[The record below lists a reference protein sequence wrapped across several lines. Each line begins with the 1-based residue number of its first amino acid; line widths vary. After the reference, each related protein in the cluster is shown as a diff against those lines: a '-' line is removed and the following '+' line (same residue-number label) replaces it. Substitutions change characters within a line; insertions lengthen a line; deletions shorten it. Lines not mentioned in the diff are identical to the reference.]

1 MSIISMLANA
11 QEVHMSRI
19 ATIAVTAGAMVV
31 LITGAQAAAP
41 QSQSAGTTTAAPTQ
55 TQTMSESKQNKTVDK
70 SLLADRDEDFLKHA
84 GQATKVEIAASQLA
98 TTKAANAEVK
108 AFAERLVTDHTACNS
123 ELMPFVV
130 AKNVS
135 LKDDDPD
142 FKIKTSKHES
152 LQKLSGAAFDK
163 EYLEDMISDHEDA
176 IVLFSNEAVKSK
188 DEELKSWAYK
198 TLPTLKEHLR
208 VAREL
213 REKLFK

>member
-1 MSIISMLANA
+1 
-11 QEVHMSRI
+11 MSRI
-19 ATIAVTAGAMVV
+19 ATIAAAGALVM
-31 LITGAQAAAP
+31 LMSSAP
-41 QSQSAGTTTAAPTQ
+41 VAGQ
-55 TQTMSESKQNKTVDK
+55 QTMGTDKMKTADK
-70 SLLADRDEDFLKHA
+70 SLAADRDEDFLKHA
-84 GQATKVEIAASQLA
+84 GQASKIQLAASQLA
-98 TTKAANAEVK
+98 TTKAANQEVK
-108 AFAERLVTDHTACNS
+108 AFAERLVTDHTATNG

-142 FKIKTSKHES
+142 FKSKQTKHES
-152 LQKLSGAAFDK
+152 PQKLSGAAFDK
-163 EYLEDMISDHEDA
+163 EYLEDMISDHQDA

-208 VAREL
+208 IAQEL